1 MENFFLFCMWVSSL
15 VQELKIGLCRKDTED
30 KSITSSARVSLF
42 CKGSTFILYIS
53 KSWYISFFS
62 LWLTC
67 FFSLFS
73 FIYLFTYLFVYL
85 FIYIFIYL
93 FIFHKLNIKQKNKC
107 SKYSQEDWRFSL
119 KFKCEKFESDWNIQI
134 FKF

>member
-1 MENFFLFCMWVSSL
+1 MVNFFLFCMWVSSL

-42 CKGSTFILYIS
+42 CKGSTFISYIS

-93 FIFHKLNIKQKNKC
+93 FIYFSQTEHQTKKQVLEIFSRRLAVFFEVQVWKVWIGLE
-107 SKYSQEDWRFSL
+107 YSNF
-119 KFKCEKFESDWNIQI
+119 
-134 FKF
+134 